1 MQSGN
6 ISVQNF
12 NGLLSLAVNNTGNI
26 SVKGGL
32 LNAGSC
38 LQAHLGNVT
47 FTGILET
54 SKPPAINPCYGNPI
68 AASGASNDQPWYSMK
83 TGTGNLDVS
92 FSTLSTDVQLDVTAP
107 NQGKITSDFPLA
119 IKKNSDGSSNYFG
132 PLLPNTQPAA
142 FLTLTVDVAG
152 NITLR
157 KA

>member
-1 MQSGN
+1 
-6 ISVQNF
+6 
-12 NGLLSLAVNNTGNI
+12 
-26 SVKGGL
+26 
-32 LNAGSC
+32 
-38 LQAHLGNVT
+38 
-47 FTGILET
+47 
-54 SKPPAINPCYGNPI
+54 
-68 AASGASNDQPWYSMK
+68 
-83 TGTGNLDVS
+83 
-92 FSTLSTDVQLDVTAP
+92 VQLDVTAP